1 MRVGSMDPIQVDVR
15 VIAAT
20 NRPLQ
25 VLAREG
31 KFREDLF
38 YRLNVVE
45 IVIPPLRERTA
56 DLPLLFDHFLE
67 KYSRKLSKKLAVA
80 PGLVEVL
87 SNYAWPGNV
96 RELENTVERA
106 VTLNHT
112 GLLTIDDLPA
122 EIATYTPPSPADADK
137 AFLSLEDMEARYI
150 KRVIDAAG
158 GNMSRTAEILKVDRR
173 TLYRMIDR
181 YGLWSERLTD
191 ASN

>member
-1 MRVGSMDPIQVDVR
+1 MRVGSMDPVQVDVR

-20 NRPLQ
+20 NRPL
-25 VLAREG
+25 LALVREG

-80 PGLVEVL
+80 PGLLEVL
-87 SNYAWPGNV
+87 SNYSWPGNV

-112 GLLTIDDLPA
+112 GLLATDDLPA
-122 EIATYTPPSPADADK
+122 EIVTYTPPSPTDPDK
-137 AFLSLEDMEARYI
+137 ALLSLEEMEAQYI